1 MAKRKP
7 PINHYDFVRDLVR
20 GQKGEEIAIQFFRE
34 EFGLACKN
42 LSDRNPSF
50 DLLIDEL
57 DPKLTAGKKVAP
69 KKLLKKIFREVFKY
83 SRKDEITV
91 EVKFD
96 MAAAKY
102 KNFFLEVF
110 FNIEEGVAGGIFKC
124 KADILTWII
133 PNKGGKSVKIYL
145 FKRPEFLAWLFNY
158 IFTNKDIKLKTPRI
172 SPFTRGVAVPVN
184 LLKGSFACVGEFDYE
199 IKEEEE

>member
-34 EFGLACKN
+34 ELGLTCKN
-42 LSDRNPSF
+42 LSDRNPDF

-57 DPKLTAGKKVAP
+57 DPKLTEGKKVVP
-69 KKLLKKIFREVFKY
+69 KKLLKKIFREAFKY
-83 SRKDEITV
+83 SRRDTITV

-102 KNFFLEVF
+102 KNLFLEVL
-110 FNIEEGVAGGIFKC
+110 FNIEEGVPGGMFKC
-124 KADILTWII
+124 KADILTWIV
-133 PNKGGKSVKIYL
+133 PKAGGKSVKIYL
-145 FKRPEFLAWLFNY
+145 FKRPEFLAWLFQY
-158 IFTNKDIKLKTPRI
+158 IFENKDVKLKTPAI
-172 SPFTRGVAVPVN
+172 SPFTRGVAVPIN
-184 LLKGSFACVGEFDYE
+184 IIKDSYACVGEFDYE
-199 IKEEEE
+199 IKEEE